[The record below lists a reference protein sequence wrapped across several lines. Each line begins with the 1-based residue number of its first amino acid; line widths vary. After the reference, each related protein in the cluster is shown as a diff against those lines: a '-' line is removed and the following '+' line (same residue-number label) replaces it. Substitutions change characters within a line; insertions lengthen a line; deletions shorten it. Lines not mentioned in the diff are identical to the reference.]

1 VILPL
6 LLVVLAVAS
15 GGCGAPFAEGSSR
28 ELIIV
33 SALAEDS
40 PELLLLR
47 AVLERPAIRIDDESA
62 YHIRFAKPGEPH
74 ALRAPNVIVAGFG
87 PGDEIRIPKGRVLRE
102 ALARASKHYAFV
114 PDLWRRGQAA
124 GIFWTKTREEWM
136 PALSRDQNRV
146 FLELDRATFAAVL
159 ERVRALPRDARA
171 ERLLED
177 SLGIRLAV
185 PRGFHARVDRA
196 REAALLLDEGPPARL
211 LRIRRV
217 GGHAATEAAEDRDL
231 REARSELAR
240 LFRPQERTLDDRD
253 PMLVPDEMA
262 GATRRLHGRWSDE
275 GVSAAGPYRF
285 YEIRRGSKRYDVD
298 LAVFAP
304 GHAKLPHLREL
315 QVVAES
321 LSEP

>member
-1 VILPL
+1 MSTL
-6 LLVVLAVAS
+6 S
-15 GGCGAPFAEGSSR
+15 ES
-28 ELIIV
+28 
-33 SALAEDS
+33 S

-47 AVLERPAIRIDDESA
+47 AVAQRPAIRIDDETT
-62 YHIRFAKPGEPH
+62 YRIRFAKPGEPR

-87 PGDEIRIPKGRVLRE
+87 PADGIGVKRSASLRD
-102 ALARASKHYAFV
+102 ALHRASKPYAFV

-124 GIFWTKTREEWM
+124 GIFWTRTREEWI
-136 PALSRDQNRV
+136 PALTREQNRF
-146 FLELDRATFAAVL
+146 FLELDRATFAAVR
-159 ERVRALPRDARA
+159 ERVRALPRDARV

-185 PRGFHARVDRA
+185 PRGFRARVDRA
-196 REAALLLDEGPPARL
+196 HGAAFLLDEGPPARL

-217 GGHAATEAAEDRDL
+217 DRGPRDL
-231 REARSELAR
+231 HGARSELAR
-240 LFRPQERTLDDRD
+240 LFRPQERTLEDLD
-253 PMLVPDEMA
+253 PVLVPDEMA

-285 YEIRRGSKRYDVD
+285 YEVRRGPNRYQVD
-298 LAVFAP
+298 LAVYAP

-315 QVVAES
+315 QAIAES

>member
-1 VILPL
+1 MGGAVGAAGAAAAIAQAIKASGAIVEVEPEQFTRL
-6 LLVVLAVAS
+6 LAGNAQGLVVHAPAV
-15 GGCGAPFAEGSSR
+15 FSR
-28 ELIIV
+28 HKYLMG
-33 SALAEDS
+33 
-40 PELLLLR
+40 
-47 AVLERPAIRIDDESA
+47 
-62 YHIRFAKPGEPH
+62 Y
-74 ALRAPNVIVAGFG
+74 
-87 PGDEIRIPKGRVLRE
+87 
-102 ALARASKHYAFV
+102 
-114 PDLWRRGQAA
+114 RGLV
-124 GIFWTKTREEWM
+124 FWTKTREEWM

-146 FLELDRATFAAVL
+146 FLELDRATFAAVR

-285 YEIRRGSKRYDVD
+285 YEIRRGAKRYDVD